1 MKKAKYIK
9 LATLGNIEFLA
20 NLFGATDN
28 LLTGNAQIADA
39 MLSTAMK
46 NATTLD

>member
-9 LATLGNIEFLA
+9 LATLGNIAFLA

-28 LLTGNAQIADA
+28 LLTENAQIADA